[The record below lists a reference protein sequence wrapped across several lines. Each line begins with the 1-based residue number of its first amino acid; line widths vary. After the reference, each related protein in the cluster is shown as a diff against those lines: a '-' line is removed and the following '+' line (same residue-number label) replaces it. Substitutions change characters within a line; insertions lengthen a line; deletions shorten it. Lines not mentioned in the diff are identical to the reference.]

1 MRCRNLRPVTEIEGK
16 DKKDYKTSLNEIKTL
31 LSLEFDNNNS
41 EGQLILDELYYDVL
55 KRIGLISDV
64 NNQNEVEELKK
75 IINKEMDFDYHT
87 FINLIAQL
95 SNKYCTDECSNC
107 EENPIKITVSIIG
120 WKR

>member
-75 IINKEMDFDYHT
+75 FINKEMDFDYQT
-87 FINLIAQL
+87 FINLIAQF
-95 SNKYCTDECSNC
+95 S
-107 EENPIKITVSIIG
+107 KIGRASCRERV
-120 WKR
+120 